1 MDAVHRPGLL
11 FKTMPN
17 AKAQITRSLSR
28 LISLPLSIAR
38 DAASMK
44 NFQFGAVK
52 PHPSGDGTVGQYA
65 LHIQCPWRLLGRE
78 GIVTG
83 SYDYYEPVDAD
94 KEVDLND
101 RQAGN
106 LQRKRLGDLL
116 RKYDASTRS
125 WVNDTGHLVVEAV
138 SADDCGGFELM
149 LSGDFRLQIVPCG
162 TRGEDWR
169 FFAPGIEEHHLV
181 IEGGRIS
188 EAPEMLFDGSSEG

>member
-1 MDAVHRPGLL
+1 MLD
-11 FKTMPN
+11 T
-17 AKAQITRSLSR
+17 KAQINRLLSK
-28 LISLPLSIAR
+28 LIGLPLAIAR

-44 NFQFGAVK
+44 NFQFGVVR
-52 PHPSGDGTVGQYA
+52 PHPSGDGTIGQYA

-83 SYDYYEPVDAD
+83 SYYYYEPADAD

-106 LQRKRLGDLL
+106 LQRKHLGDLL

-125 WVNDTGHLVVEAV
+125 WVNDTAHLVVEAV
-138 SADDCGGFELM
+138 AADDFGSLELI

-162 TRGEDWR
+162 TGGEDWR
-169 FFAPGIEEHHLV
+169 FFAPGSEEDHLV
-181 IEGGRIS
+181 IEGGRVSKAIS
-188 EAPEMLFDGSSEG
+188 PEMLTDGLSEG